1 MTRTKINGNKIY
13 SSISTLLIAF
23 MLSLFSCKS
32 SKNSFI
38 KDNYNY
44 SVLLFNQNLG
54 ITFKFFGIMK
64 IVDSS
69 LVQKNNIKKI
79 VKDIPEL
86 KNKKI
91 IAYLETKQS
100 PDFETILF
108 YDEIKVTTDTITK
121 TELLLN
127 YSNNKCILYKK
138 SKANK
143 VVYLFLRPKKVD
155 NFEYTYTKNAEILIK
170 NIKFNT
176 NKLESTTYSNI
187 FFDTKENNNY
197 LKTRKLLKSKILNQ
211 STQQKWEQYQ
221 FLTTIN
227 SFIANNKEY
236 DSLIAKS
243 STRFQTTIDS
253 LLNDKQLISKN
264 IVIEDIKKLTKTE
277 KVVMLNETHWC
288 PKHRLLAYEML
299 DVLKENNF
307 NYIAIEAV
315 EIGQDSTISSR
326 NYPSIR
332 SGYYTREPYFAHF
345 IRKAKLL
352 GFKIIAYDDIES
364 KDRELSQALNL
375 KKIVDQDSNAK
386 IFVYAGVDH
395 ILESNPTKKRMA
407 EIFKELTNINPLTFN
422 QARIVGSTKEDIVL
436 FRSEEF
442 KKAKD
447 LNTNVD
453 YFVIN
458 NLNTSLESI
467 YKNELLKNIS
477 LKNIKFRN
485 KELLIRV
492 FNKNEYDKIGF
503 NAIPI
508 LITSSNSKNSEIFIK
523 LPVGIY
529 FISII
534 SDKDE
539 VLYNNSHLVD

>member
-54 ITFKFFGIMK
+54 ITFKFFGTMK

-155 NFEYTYTKNAEILIK
+155 NFEYTYTKNAEILIE

-503 NAIPI
+503 DAIPI

>member
-1 MTRTKINGNKIY
+1 
-13 SSISTLLIAF
+13 

-32 SKNSFI
+32 SKNSFV

-54 ITFKFFGIMK
+54 ITFKFFGTMK

-100 PDFETILF
+100 PGFETILF

-127 YSNNKCILYKK
+127 YPNNKCILYKK

-143 VVYLFLRPKKVD
+143 AVYLFLRPKKVD
-155 NFEYTYTKNAEILIK
+155 NFEYTYTKNAEILIE
-170 NIKFNT
+170 NIQFNT
-176 NKLESTTYSNI
+176 NKLKSTTYSNI

-315 EIGQDSTISSR
+315 EIGQDSTINSR

-436 FRSEEF
+436 IRSEEF

-477 LKNIKFRN
+477 LKNIKFRD

-492 FNKNEYDKIGF
+492 FNKSEYDKIGF

-508 LITSSNSKNSEIFIK
+508 LITSSNSKDSEIFIK
-523 LPVGIY
+523 LPVGSY

-534 SDKDE
+534 SDNDE
-539 VLYNNSHLVD
+539 VFHNSFYDVN